1 MEDIENFRG
10 RGTLKGLIEISEDFD
25 DEIELDYLLDEDNKT
40 LSKEWLET
48 IKNDPDKY
56 KLVKLE
62 DCKEHDITYN
72 K

>member
-1 MEDIENFRG
+1 MENFRG

-25 DEIELDYLLDEDNKT
+25 EEIELDYLLDEDNKT

-62 DCKEHDITYN
+62 DCKEQDMPYN